1 MSSGLRTYNG
11 KIGKDCPFCGCGPSE
26 KDTPKRREW
35 KCGSHYTCI
44 KPWQSANCYV
54 NELEAEIEKKDTIL
68 QELAVELDDVL
79 LVMDDEPLKKDLTA
93 IRNKAAGGER

>member
-11 KIGKDCPFCGCGPSE
+11 KIGKDCPFC
-26 KDTPKRREW
+26 
-35 KCGSHYTCI
+35 
-44 KPWQSANCYV
+44 ANCYV